1 MQLVVTSMMHYGPQ
15 WNLLTAEGRIVKTS
29 QASNPLLEK
38 GEKKFQ
44 AHFLFFLTYYGIR
57 RGHLQHTFTLLNNNN
72 STNNKTIIIVWLL
85 LTFKSPY
92 DLLALYHMDLLKLSH
107 LIFITTQWG
116 NYRHYLPK
124 EKKKYYI
131 CSLHIFP
138 RIIHQKSCFMC
149 NSIEIPLILTRWWVL

>member
-15 WNLLTAEGRIVKTS
+15 WNLTAEGRIVKTS

-57 RGHLQHTFTLLNNNN
+57 RGHLQHTFTLLNNN

-124 EKKKYYI
+124 EKKI
-131 CSLHIFP
+131 LHMFITFFSQNYP
-138 RIIHQKSCFMC
+138 SEKLLHVQFYR
-149 NSIEIPLILTRWWVL
+149 NSSHIKRHYFSY